1 MLTMAE
7 LSDRELLV
15 QIGTRLEGL
24 KEVVSETRQSV
35 SDLDRKIDSMEHQM
49 KLEFIT
55 KNEFEP
61 IRKLVYGLVSLVLT
75 AVVLALIAQVV
86 INP

>member
-1 MLTMAE
+1 MAE

-15 QIGTRLEGL
+15 QIGTRLDSL
-24 KEVVSETRQSV
+24 KEVVSETKQSV
-35 SDLDRKIDSMEHQM
+35 HDLDKKMDVMERQM

-55 KNEFEP
+55 KDEFEP
-61 IRKLVYGLVSLVLT
+61 IKRLVYGLVSLALT
-75 AVVLALIAQVV
+75 AVFLSLLTQVI

>member
-15 QIGTRLEGL
+15 QIGTRLDSL

-35 SDLDRKIDSMEHQM
+35 HDLDKKMDVMERQM

-55 KNEFEP
+55 KDEFEP
-61 IRKLVYGLVSLVLT
+61 IKRLVYGLVSLALT
-75 AVVLALIAQVV
+75 AVFLSLLAQVI

>member
-15 QIGTRLEGL
+15 QIGTKLEGL

-35 SDLDRKIDSMEHQM
+35 SDLDKKIDSMERQM

-55 KNEFEP
+55 KDEFEP
-61 IRKLVYGLVSLVLT
+61 IKKLVYGLVSLALT
-75 AVVLALIAQVV
+75 AVFLALIAQVI